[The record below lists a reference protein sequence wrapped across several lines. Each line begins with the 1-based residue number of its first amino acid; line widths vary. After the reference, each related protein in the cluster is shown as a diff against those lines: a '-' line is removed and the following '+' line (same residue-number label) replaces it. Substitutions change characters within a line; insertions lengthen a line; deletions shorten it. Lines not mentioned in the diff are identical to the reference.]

1 MNKAALAGARGRV
14 PVSRFAGPKSNA
26 SGRTVA
32 VVAALATVVGSPA
45 PESRACAVVARAR
58 ACARVHCVCARGS
71 GCQAG
76 GTSAWRDRVFFCGRP
91 GLSQLRHH
99 IPRRSRRFLGRPA
112 RTRRPP
118 CTTGQVTR
126 QAGRRMHS
134 RRLTPP
140 QPRTRRRSARLA
152 PRQIHV
158 VRRTLRARTGGRG
171 AQQSSQAAISERPTT
186 DGGDRA
192 VPRSVVARGGCSP
205 ELKELH

>member
-1 MNKAALAGARGRV
+1 MSQSRGSRV
-14 PVSRFAGPKSNA
+14 PN
-26 SGRTVA
+26 RTR
-32 VVAALATVVGSPA
+32 AAARSPWLPRSPRWSA
-45 PESRACAVVARAR
+45 RRLPNRERAQSSRARARVRAFTACVREDQDARRVARALG
-58 ACARVHCVCARGS
+58 V
-71 GCQAG
+71 
-76 GTSAWRDRVFFCGRP
+76 TEFFLCGRP